1 MNEIIPQT
9 INQIMLVDKPVGIS
23 SFDCIRNLKREF
35 PRKTKIGHAGTLDP
49 FASGLMLILIGSATK
64 KQDEIH
70 KLNKVYQVLAKFNES
85 TNSYDRTGEVVDTD
99 SQIFSK
105 VEIQKC
111 IDENF
116 LGLIKQTPPSFSA
129 VHINGQ
135 RAYDLARKGV
145 DFNLPLKEITI
156 YSFKI
161 LKYEYPYVEFEI
173 ECGSGTYIRSLV
185 HDLAKKLGGNA
196 HCEKLRRISIGEYN
210 IKDAIKL
217 KGENYEG

>member
-9 INQIMLVDKPVGIS
+9 INQIILVDKPVGIS

-64 KQDEIH
+64 RQDEIH
-70 KLNKVYQVLAKFNES
+70 KLKKVYRVVAKFNAS
-85 TNSYDRTGEVVDTD
+85 TNSYDRTGEIVDTD
-99 SQIFSK
+99 NLIFSK
-105 VEIQKC
+105 EEMEKC
-111 IDENF
+111 IDEHF
-116 LGLIKQTPPSFSA
+116 VGLIKQTPPSFSA
-129 VHINGQ
+129 VHVNGQ
-135 RAYDLARKGV
+135 RAYDLARNGV
-145 DFNLPLKEITI
+145 EFKLSQKKVSV

-161 LKYEYPYVEFEI
+161 LKFEYPFVEFEI

-196 HCEKLRRISIGEYN
+196 YCEKLRRISIGEYN